1 MWRKEPNIDCV
12 DKEGMFC
19 DGGVKGVIDDV
30 MTGTLWKL
38 GAWAE
43 EGCRCAPQ
51 DGCVW
56 VEEGDEES
64 VEGEYG

>member
-1 MWRKEPNIDCV
+1 
-12 DKEGMFC
+12 MFC

-30 MTGTLWKL
+30 MTGTLCKL

-43 EGCRCAPQ
+43 EGCRWAE
-51 DGCVW
+51 DECVW

-64 VEGEYG
+64 VEGECG